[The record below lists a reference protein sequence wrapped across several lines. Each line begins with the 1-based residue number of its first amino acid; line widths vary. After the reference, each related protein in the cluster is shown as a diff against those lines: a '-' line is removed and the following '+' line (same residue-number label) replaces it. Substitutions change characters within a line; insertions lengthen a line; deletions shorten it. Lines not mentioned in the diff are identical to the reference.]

1 MKHIRYAAAAALL
14 AAVAACTATGSDD
27 RPGAAPADD
36 DGGAPVGD
44 AANAPEEDARA
55 IDAAPDS
62 GEPDADRPL
71 ICGDAGFCETKLPTS
86 ETGLPLSL
94 RSVWSVAENDVW
106 SVTDEGL
113 VLHYDGSTWKT
124 EYHANHALSVVWA
137 TPTSVW
143 VGGELG
149 LLLNRNAT
157 GQWSQVETWH
167 TSTIRTISG
176 RSDVDVWFSR
186 ADGLVDHYD
195 GTALK
200 AHPID
205 IPDLRILTVF
215 SGPSAT
221 YAAGF
226 VDGPPATLQ
235 SGRPPNRYPY
245 VLELTEDGATV
256 FNAALPT
263 TAAARGFVP
272 VSAQV
277 TDAPDDNQRIF
288 LFGYFYTWNNYYK
301 WFDLEGRYMLLGP
314 SSPIKLTTVRI
325 PNGRNRWTATATE
338 LPRSQPLWAKDWS
351 NVVLPFSEP
360 YVYIQLLRW
369 DGATMTPDSLAM
381 GRDFVPRDVF
391 GIHGGLANSWIV
403 GDGFA
408 LKGPTP

>member
-1 MKHIRYAAAAALL
+1 MKHMRYAAAALL
-14 AAVAACTATGSDD
+14 AAMAACTATGSED
-27 RPGAAPADD
+27 PPSATPADD
-36 DGGAPVGD
+36 DGGPSVGD
-44 AANAPEEDARA
+44 AAVAPDEDARG
-55 IDAAPDS
+55 IDAAPDA

-94 RSVWSVAENDVW
+94 RGVWSVAENDVW

-113 VLHYDGSTWKT
+113 VLHYDGSSWKT
-124 EYHANHALSVVWA
+124 EYHANRPLSVVWA
-137 TPTSVW
+137 TPTTVW

-167 TSTIRTISG
+167 TSNIRTIAGS
-176 RSDVDVWFSR
+176 SDVDVWFSR

-200 AHPID
+200 SHPID
-205 IPDLRILTVF
+205 IPDLRVMSVF
-215 SGPSAT
+215 TGPSAT
-221 YAAGF
+221 YATGYVA
-226 VDGPPATLQ
+226 GPPATLP

-263 TAAARGFVP
+263 TASVKGFVP

-288 LFGYFYTWNNYYK
+288 LFGYFYTWNDYYK
-301 WFDLEGRYMLLGP
+301 RYDLEGRYMLLGP
-314 SSPIKLTTVRI
+314 SSPIKLTTVNV
-325 PNGRNRWTATATE
+325 PNGRTRWAATE
-338 LPRSQPLWAKDWS
+338 AEPPPRQPLWAKDWS
-351 NVVLPFSEP
+351 NVLLPFSEP
-360 YVYIQLLRW
+360 YVYIQILRW
-369 DGATMTPDSLAM
+369 NGSAMTPGSLAM
-381 GRDFVPRDVF
+381 GRDFVPRAVL
-391 GIHGGLANSWIV
+391 GIHGHGAESWIV